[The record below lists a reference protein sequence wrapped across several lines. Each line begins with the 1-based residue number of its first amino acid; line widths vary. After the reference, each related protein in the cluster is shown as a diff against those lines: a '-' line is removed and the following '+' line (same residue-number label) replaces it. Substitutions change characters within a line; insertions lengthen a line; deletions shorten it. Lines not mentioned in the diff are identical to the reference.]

1 MIINKDTM
9 MNTQHTVLLMGA
21 LAKVMELSR
30 THCSVLAEQ
39 TTISL
44 RALNRCTELPPSLKA
59 QIEEMLDTL
68 EEQYRLERQPF
79 PGHELKPSHQDNE
92 EISEFCVRSM
102 LTRNLPLYADA
113 SLE

>member
-1 MIINKDTM
+1 

-39 TTISL
+39 TAITL
-44 RALNRCTELPPSLKA
+44 EALNRCPELPPSLKG

-68 EEQYRLERQPF
+68 EEQYQLDRNNQERAESNSPLVDAF
-79 PGHELKPSHQDNE
+79 CIKPAGIQKA
-92 EISEFCVRSM
+92 
-102 LTRNLPLYADA
+102 PLYADT
-113 SLE
+113 SLV

>member
-1 MIINKDTM
+1 
-9 MNTQHTVLLMGA
+9 MNTHQTVLLMGA

-39 TTISL
+39 TTITL
-44 RALNRCTELPPSLKA
+44 RALNRSPELPLSLKA

-68 EEQYRLERQPF
+68 EEQYQLDQQNVNPI
-79 PGHELKPSHQDNE
+79 PSQQLKREDRDTE
-92 EISEFCVRSM
+92 EVRALCIRSM
-102 LTRNLPLYADA
+102 LTRNLPIYADA

>member
-1 MIINKDTM
+1 

-44 RALNRCTELPPSLKA
+44 RALNRCPELPLSLKA
-59 QIEEMLDTL
+59 QIEEMIDAL
-68 EEQYRLERQPF
+68 EEQYQLDRTQKDDLPDSQ
-79 PGHELKPSHQDNE
+79 S
-92 EISEFCVRSM
+92 V
-102 LTRNLPLYADA
+102 NLFYIHTMQICNAPLYADA
-113 SLE
+113 SLV

>member
-1 MIINKDTM
+1 

-44 RALNRCTELPPSLKA
+44 RALNRCPELPLSLRA
-59 QIEEMLDTL
+59 QIEEMLDAL
-68 EEQYRLERQPF
+68 EEQYQLDRTEKR
-79 PGHELKPSHQDNE
+79 
-92 EISEFCVRSM
+92 RSA
-102 LTRNLPLYADA
+102 RFAIGKFILY
-113 SLE
+113 S

>member
-1 MIINKDTM
+1 

-30 THCSVLAEQ
+30 TGCSVVAEQ
-39 TTISL
+39 TAISL
-44 RALNRCTELPPSLKA
+44 HALNRCQELPPGLKD
-59 QIEEMLDTL
+59 QIEEMLDAL
-68 EEQYRLERQPF
+68 EEQYRLERHPF
-79 PGHELKPSHQDNE
+79 PSHELKLGNQDNE
-92 EISEFCVRSM
+92 EISEFCIRSM

>member
-30 THCSVLAEQ
+30 ANCSVLAEQ

-44 RALNRCTELPPSLKA
+44 RALNRCPELPLSLKG

-68 EEQYRLERQPF
+68 EEQYQLDRTQKNS
-79 PGHELKPSHQDNE
+79 ELDSQSVNL
-92 EISEFCVRSM
+92 FCIY
-102 LTRNLPLYADA
+102 TKKIRNAPLYADA
-113 SLE
+113 SLV

>member
-1 MIINKDTM
+1 M

-44 RALNRCTELPPSLKA
+44 CALNRCPELPLSLRA
-59 QIEEMLDTL
+59 QIEEMLDAL
-68 EEQYRLERQPF
+68 EEQYQLDRTQKNDLPDSQ
-79 PGHELKPSHQDNE
+79 
-92 EISEFCVRSM
+92 SENLFCIHKMQIRKA
-102 LTRNLPLYADA
+102 PLYADT
-113 SLE
+113 SLV

>member
-1 MIINKDTM
+1 M

-44 RALNRCTELPPSLKA
+44 RALNRCPELPLSLRA
-59 QIEEMLDTL
+59 QIEEMLDAL
-68 EEQYRLERQPF
+68 EEQYQLDRTEKTICKIRNRKIYSVF
-79 PGHELKPSHQDNE
+79 IKCKYAKPHFMQTP
-92 EISEFCVRSM
+92 V
-102 LTRNLPLYADA
+102 
-113 SLE
+113 